1 MEVGLKIGKYLTD
14 HGITQAFIVNKT
26 GLPAWMISDICK
38 GSRKNIDCIA
48 YYKICNALGV
58 SMDTF
63 IDTEA

>member
-14 HGITQAFIVNKT
+14 HGITQAFIANKT

-48 YYKICNALGV
+48 YYKICKALGV